1 MANLK
6 FYKMANQPQGSTEK
20 PLEKGAVWFDS
31 TNHVI
36 KVYDGAA

>member
-6 FYKMANQPQGSTEK
+6 FYKMAQAPVGTTEK

-31 TNHVI
+31 TNFGTGQKI
-36 KVYDGAA
+36 IL